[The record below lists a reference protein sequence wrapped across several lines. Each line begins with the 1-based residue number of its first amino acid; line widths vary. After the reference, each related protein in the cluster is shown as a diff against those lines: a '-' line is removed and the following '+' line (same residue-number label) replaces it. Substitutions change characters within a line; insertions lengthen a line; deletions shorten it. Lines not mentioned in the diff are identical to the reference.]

1 MEKEDDM
8 ENEVVNAAVETAAQ
22 TADNAA
28 AAQEVVAP
36 VEESA
41 PGGEQQAAEGGA
53 KQSSEGGSKARQSK
67 EDNARYKA
75 NRIKAEAYDGISDS
89 VLKLARSKGLSPKNA
104 EEAVKMLHAEAE
116 GKSFEEYTR
125 EEAAAEAALEQQVKG
140 SKAYQD
146 LLKRA
151 EADRADAAR
160 FRAEE
165 QMRKDLEAIRRVDPS
180 VESLESLGDEFME
193 AVRTMD
199 GLSAYYMIKG
209 KQAAMAAAM
218 PPDTGEVGHKSND
231 ERDYTSEELD
241 QLQDADLKNKKVF
254 GRAMRSMLNLGRNN

>member
-1 MEKEDDM
+1 MA
-8 ENEVVNAAVETAAQ
+8 ENETMSAAVETGAQ

-28 AAQEVVAP
+28 ASQEVVAP
-36 VEESA
+36 AAESV
-41 PGGEQQAAEGGA
+41 PGGEQQAAEAGA
-53 KQSSEGGSKARQSK
+53 QPASEGVPKARQSK

-104 EEAVKMLHAEAE
+104 EEALKMLHAEAE

-193 AVRTMD
+193 AVRKMD

-241 QLQDADLKNKKVF
+241 RLTSKDLDDPNVFQRALRSLANLKK
-254 GRAMRSMLNLGRNN
+254 